1 MPRRRDFPQRE
12 ENPNR
17 RIHAWDDG
25 YASHH
30 PHSSSMPRQRSPSP
44 RRSRPNRTTTSHY
57 PPRTRQFS
65 ASPPPYREDDFHQS
79 PRPRTGGGGGSGGAN
94 QDYFNDH
101 PMNNPNPD
109 DHHHR
114 GRASHSNPQRPPL
127 GRSKSTSAKEF
138 LATGLKSVQHM
149 SPRWQKAAQAAVQAG
164 GLAAFQ
170 ARKQP
175 GDWVGAKGVKVAT
188 AAFTAGLASS
198 KMHKERDGEGRDRG
212 YERDSSRERSRG
224 RDRDYERDRSR
235 GRDRDYE
242 RDRERGGGRP
252 TGQRRGS
259 NLDAIGNMVG
269 GFVAEQWAKRAQKER
284 R

>member
-17 RIHAWDDG
+17 RIDAWDDG
-25 YASHH
+25 YTTTQV
-30 PHSSSMPRQRSPSP
+30 MPRQRSPSP
-44 RRSRPNRTTTSHY
+44 RRSRPNRNATTPHY

-65 ASPPPYREDDFHQS
+65 PSPPPYRDDDFYHQS
-79 PRPRTGGGGGSGGAN
+79 ARHRTGGGGGGAN
-94 QDYFNDH
+94 QDYFHDH
-101 PMNNPNPD
+101 PLNNPNPD
-109 DHHHR
+109 HR
-114 GRASHSNPQRPPL
+114 GRTTSHGGQRPPL
-127 GRSKSTSAKEF
+127 TRSKSTSAKEL

-175 GDWVGAKGVKVAT
+175 GDWVGTKGVKVAT

-198 KMHKERDGEGRDRG
+198 KMHKDRDGEGRDRG
-212 YERDSSRERSRG
+212 YERDRSRDRG
-224 RDRDYERDRSR
+224 RDREYERDRSR

-242 RDRERGGGRP
+242 RDRDRGDRRP
-252 TGQRRGS
+252 TGGQRRGS

-269 GFVAEQWAKRAQKER
+269 GFVAEQWAKRGQRER
-284 R
+284 H